1 MNKKTKNMILLAAA
15 TLLSVLTVACGK
27 VHNEISQ
34 IRVTNISVGNTK
46 NFYEHNDSDM
56 KSVTNNIDVLGAC
69 CCSDEEI
76 ETEPFYNGWVQF
88 KIKNNLRYVAE
99 LSHFYYVVKNYY
111 GGGNDYV
118 SPNFSFI
125 GSNIIDGAPTENEN
139 TDVPIDNNNN
149 NNENEIV
156 TYGPFSDAQGD
167 HQRFASSNEV
177 IEAVG
182 SKNVIFYLTAITESG
197 QVLTFSRSIPVDM
210 TNLNQC
216 EDDSYSCSC
225 NF

>member
-1 MNKKTKNMILLAAA
+1 MNKKTKNVILLAAA

-118 SPNFSFI
+118 SPNF
-125 GSNIIDGAPTENEN
+125 
-139 TDVPIDNNNN
+139 
-149 NNENEIV
+149 
-156 TYGPFSDAQGD
+156 
-167 HQRFASSNEV
+167 
-177 IEAVG
+177 
-182 SKNVIFYLTAITESG
+182 
-197 QVLTFSRSIPVDM
+197 
-210 TNLNQC
+210 
-216 EDDSYSCSC
+216 
-225 NF
+225 